1 MRRSIC
7 LISISPLFRDGRVLR
22 QVKYLAQHYDLTVI
36 GYEPPGKEWLKMQH
50 VRWVSIPYP
59 HKRNLFFRVY
69 RVAIKLLG
77 RLWPGAYNLW
87 YKFNSDHVNALKH
100 ACEIRHDV
108 YQADE
113 HEALPASVEAARRYS
128 AKLMYDAHEYALALG
143 EHSWSWKFLYR
154 PKIEYVFR
162 KYLPQVS
169 ASLTFAPLIAE
180 RFKQEYGINP
190 IVVLN
195 APERVTGIQS
205 KDFNPDHI
213 QLIHHGAAF
222 RHRRLETMIEALVYC
237 DQRYTLNFM
246 LIDNDPDYVLQLK
259 RLAERLVPGRVTFHA
274 SVTPDEIV
282 QRISKYDVGFY
293 SLSPLN
299 FNQLVALP
307 NKFFDYI
314 AAGLPVCIGPSPSMA
329 EIVCQYGCGVIAES
343 FAPFDLATA
352 LNRTSVEQWV
362 AMREAAKLTSGQLNA
377 ENEMKKMLTM
387 YRIMLGERQSA

>member
-1 MRRSIC
+1 VRQSIC

-22 QVKYLAQHYDLTVI
+22 QVKYLSQHYELTVI
-36 GYEPPGKEWLKMQH
+36 GHEPPGKEWLKMQH

-59 HKRNLFFRVY
+59 HKGNLFIRVY
-69 RVAIKLLG
+69 RVALKFLG
-77 RLWPGAYNLW
+77 IIWPGAYDHW
-87 YKFNSDHVNALKH
+87 YRVNSAHVNALKH

-113 HEALPASVEAARRYS
+113 HDALPAAAEAARRHG
-128 AKLMYDAHEYALALG
+128 AKLVYDAHEYAPALG

-162 KYLPQVS
+162 KYLPQVNASMTVAS
-169 ASLTFAPLIAE
+169 AIAE
-180 RFKQEYGINP
+180 RFKQEYALDP

-195 APERVTGIQS
+195 TPERVTGIQS
-205 KDFNPDHI
+205 KNFDPDHI
-213 QLIHHGAAF
+213 QLIHHGAAI

-259 RLAERLVPGRVTFHA
+259 RLAERLSPGRVTFHT
-274 SVTPDEIV
+274 SVSPDEVV
-282 QRISKYDVGFY
+282 QRVSKYDVGFY

-314 AAGLPVCIGPSPSMA
+314 MAGLPVCIGPSLSMA
-329 EIVCQYGCGVIAES
+329 EIVRQYGCGVIAES
-343 FAPFDLATA
+343 FTPIDLATA
-352 LNRTSVEQWV
+352 LNRTSAEQWV
-362 AMREAAKLTSGQLNA
+362 AMREAAKLASEHLNA
-377 ENEMKKMLTM
+377 ENEMKKMLTLYETM
-387 YRIMLGERQSA
+387 ISEM